1 MTGIPSVSRVPSGG
15 VVEEHRFP
23 CPVCGSDMHFAPGT
37 MELACGH
44 CGHHEAIAPLR
55 DPDATREIDFES
67 ARRGDVP
74 VSQIEETRTASCPN
88 CGAQVEFARGTHA
101 TRCPYCDTAV
111 VADTGT
117 HRHIK
122 PRALLPFEIDESRAH
137 EALSAWLGSLWFA
150 PNGLKAYARKG
161 RRMNGIYVP
170 FWTFDAQTETD
181 YRGQRG
187 DTYYVTRTVM
197 RDGKQVR
204 VQEPRI
210 RWRRVRGRVA
220 RFFDDVLVLGSKSL
234 PKAHTDAIG
243 PWDLPALLP
252 YRPEYV
258 AGFMAEGYQIELD
271 DAYTEARAV
280 MEQVIQSDVRRD
292 IGGDQ
297 QRIEALD
304 TRVSGVTF
312 KHVLLP
318 VWTAA
323 YRYRGQSYAFVV
335 NARSGKVQGAR
346 PYSKWKITLA
356 VIAALIAAAILGY
369 FGYLNQ

>member
-1 MTGIPSVSRVPSGG
+1 MTGLADPAPAQ

-23 CPVCGSDMHFAPGT
+23 CPVCGSDMHYAPGT
-37 MELACGH
+37 SELVCTH

-55 DPDATREIDFES
+55 DPEATREIDFES
-67 ARRGDVP
+67 ARRGEVP
-74 VSQIEETRTASCPN
+74 LSEIEETRIAACPN
-88 CGAQVEFARGTHA
+88 CGAQVEFAPGTHA

-122 PRALLPFEIDESRAH
+122 PRALLPFEVDEAHAH
-137 EALSAWLGSLWFA
+137 EALTRWLGSLWFA
-150 PNGLKAYARKG
+150 PNGLRAYARKG

-170 FWTFDAQTETD
+170 FWTFDAQTETA

-197 RDGKQVR
+197 RDGKPTQVS
-204 VQEPRI
+204 EPRI

-220 RFFDDVLVLGSKSL
+220 RLFDDILVLGSTSL
-234 PKAHTDAIG
+234 PKAHTDRLG
-243 PWDLPALLP
+243 PWDLPALTP

-258 AGFMAEGYQIELD
+258 AGFMAEGYQVELD
-271 DAYTEARAV
+271 AAYEEARGI
-280 MEQVIQSDVRRD
+280 MEDVIRTDVRAD

-297 QRIEALD
+297 QRIEAME
-304 TRVSGVTF
+304 TRISDVTF

-346 PYSKWKITLA
+346 PYSKWKIALA

>member
-1 MTGIPSVSRVPSGG
+1 MTDLADPAPRG
-15 VVEEHRFP
+15 VIEEHRFP
-23 CPVCGSDMHFAPGT
+23 CPVCGSDMGYAPGT
-37 MELACGH
+37 SELACGH
-44 CGHHEAIAPLR
+44 CGHREAIVAQ
-55 DPDATREIDFES
+55 PDAAATREIDFES

-74 VSQIEETRTASCPN
+74 ISEIEETRTAGCPN
-88 CGAQVEFARGTHA
+88 CGAQVEFAPGTHA

-122 PRALLPFEIDESRAH
+122 PRALLPFEIDETAAQRA
-137 EALSAWLGSLWFA
+137 LTSWLGSLWFA
-150 PNGLKAYARKG
+150 PNGLKDYARKG
-161 RRMNGIYVP
+161 RRLNGIYVP
-170 FWTFDAQTETD
+170 FWTFDARTESD

-187 DTYYVTRTVM
+187 DTYYVTRTVT
-197 RDGKQVR
+197 RDGKQVQ

-220 RFFDDVLVLGSKSL
+220 RFFDDILVLGSKSL
-234 PKAHTDAIG
+234 PKAHTDGLA
-243 PWDLPALLP
+243 PWDLPALTP

-258 AGFMAEGYQIELD
+258 AGFMAEGYRVALD
-271 DAYTEARAV
+271 DAYTEAREI
-280 MEQVIQSDVRRD
+280 MEGVIRSDVRRD

-297 QRIEALD
+297 QRIEALE
-304 TRVSGVTF
+304 TRISEVTF

-346 PYSKWKITLA
+346 PYSKWKIAFA
-356 VIAALIAAAILGY
+356 VLLALIAAAILGF